1 MKLNEL
7 FSKAP
12 DIEIKSLS
20 SDSRLENEDGIFFCL
35 EGRRHDGHNHIDEA
49 LKNGAK
55 VVVYSRD
62 IELKSDAIYIKVDDV
77 VKVMNKVA
85 LKFYGDPCFDM
96 NAVVTIGDY
105 GKTSITSLLR
115 QIFSNF
121 KKSGSLG
128 SYGVIYGDKHYQM
141 RINTNPLEYLDALKK
156 MKEEGVLEALVELDS
171 YFLNE
176 APFDIFNTRVL
187 IYTGHDDKGSD
198 DLEAYKKMIDFL
210 GFDSYV
216 IANGDD
222 PNLSYLL
229 SDTKAKVFTYGF
241 NDGCD
246 FEIKDLHFERKNSQ
260 FILKI
265 ANKNYQINTDLFP
278 HFNISNLVAALGALV
293 LLGHDIDTLIPYLK
307 NLWPLNGR
315 CYKLDLGQEYEVI
328 VDFGRNEK
336 ALKDLYRYASAI
348 TSSHD
353 SIIALFG
360 IAGGKGERKM
370 AALAKLALDYCDKII
385 LTEEDPRQEDPQEL
399 CELIAKH
406 ITDKEYIIVSAR
418 LNAIEEGIAL
428 LNSKDTLL
436 IFGKGDENFMYR
448 TFGKENYQGDANI
461 ARNFIKKRLEEE
473 KSEII

>member
-12 DIEIKSLS
+12 GIEIKSLS
-20 SDSRLENEDGIFFCL
+20 NDSRLENEDGIFFCL

-85 LKFYGDPCFDM
+85 LKFYGDPAFDM
-96 NAVVTIGDY
+96 NTIVTIGDY

-115 QIFSNF
+115 HLFSNF
-121 KKSGSLG
+121 KKSGALG
-128 SYGVIYGDKHYQM
+128 SYGVIYSDKHYQM
-141 RINTNPLEYLDALKK
+141 RINTNPLEYLEALKK
-156 MKEEGVLEALVELDS
+156 MKEEGVLEALVELDG
-171 YFLNE
+171 YFLKE

-187 IYTGHDDKGSD
+187 IYTGHDESGND
-198 DLEAYKKMIDFL
+198 DLESYKKMIDFL

-229 SDTKAKVFTYGF
+229 SDTKAKVLTYGF
-241 NDGCD
+241 STGCD

-260 FILKI
+260 FILKHT
-265 ANKNYQINTDLFP
+265 NKNYQINTNLFP
-278 HFNISNLVAALGALV
+278 HFNIANLVAALGALV
-293 LLGHDIDTLIPYLK
+293 LFGYEIDKLIPFLK

-328 VDFGRNEK
+328 VDFARNEK

-353 SIIALFG
+353 SIITLFG

-399 CELIAKH
+399 CEMIAKH
-406 ITDKEYIIVSAR
+406 ISGKEYIIVSAR

-436 IFGKGDENFMYR
+436 ILGKGDENFMYR

-461 ARNFIKKRLEEE
+461 ALNFIKKRLEEE